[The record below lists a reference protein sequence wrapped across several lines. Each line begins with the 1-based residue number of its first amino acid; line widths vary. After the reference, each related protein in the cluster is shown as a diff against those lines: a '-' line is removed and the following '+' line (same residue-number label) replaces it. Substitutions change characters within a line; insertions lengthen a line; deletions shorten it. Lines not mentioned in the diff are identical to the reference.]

1 MKENMDTLSD
11 KLKEMEMSKL
21 DITEECLKWKLAY
34 QTLVS
39 SSNCKKSEDVLNAG
53 EMELAVRNCRTR
65 DSGVRDLQSP
75 DDSHDVVS
83 QFLETKSEL
92 ETLKVKYDNVQSEKK
107 ELEEEFTELKE
118 NYSLLSSQSKT
129 VTALCVMPLLVLFT
143 SFFLAF
149 YRFFSRLTAT
159 VEPR

>member
-129 VTALCVMPLLVLFT
+129 VGRWMCMVPLAVLVLAV
-143 SFFLAF
+143 LIAF
-149 YRFFSRLTAT
+149 RPSD
-159 VEPR
+159 